1 MKTSNCKHRQPF
13 AKFLQFKNICISLRY
28 SENHVKLLYFSVFRV
43 FEKNLYFFIFHR
55 KGGVISRNI
64 SSEKRPNGEGN
75 RKETRKNGRRKRS
88 DCGTRFDWAS
98 FSPSVL
104 LPLYPTSPYDK
115 ESYAMD
121 IREKAGCPEVY
132 SFPKKYKL

>member
-1 MKTSNCKHRQPF
+1 MKTPNCKHRQPF
-13 AKFLQFKNICISLRY
+13 AKFLQFKNICISLSY
-28 SENHVKLLYFSVFRV
+28 TENHVKLLYFSVFRV
-43 FEKNLYFFIFHR
+43 FEKTYNFLFFIR
-55 KGGVISRNI
+55 KGELSVETFPQKSVRM
-64 SSEKRPNGEGN
+64 GEGN

>member
-1 MKTSNCKHRQPF
+1 MLNCFTFLFFVFLKKTYN
-13 AKFLQFKNICISLRY
+13 FL
-28 SENHVKLLYFSVFRV
+28 
-43 FEKNLYFFIFHR
+43 FFIV
-55 KGGVISRNI
+55 KGE
-64 SSEKRPNGEGN
+64 SSVETFPQKSARMG
-75 RKETRKNGRRKRS
+75 KETGRKPERTEGGKGRTAERGS
-88 DCGTRFDWAS
+88 TGPP

-132 SFPKKYKL
+132 SLPKKYKL